1 MERTGLEKVKWG
13 SSCQPGLVEAEIKN
27 DQELEAAEQVADTEV
42 KQAEKAKKLML
53 SEKAV
58 SQESITVGRKL
69 KSR

>member
-1 MERTGLEKVKWG
+1 MRSYVAFTGKDKYL
-13 SSCQPGLVEAEIKN
+13 SILVNDSN